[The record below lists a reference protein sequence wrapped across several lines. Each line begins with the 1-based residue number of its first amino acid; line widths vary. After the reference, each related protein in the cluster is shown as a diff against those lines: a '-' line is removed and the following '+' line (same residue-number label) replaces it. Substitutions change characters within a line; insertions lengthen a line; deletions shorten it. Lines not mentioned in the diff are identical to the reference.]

1 MSEKSKNGWRKVKD
15 EISLG
20 IAFIPILLLG
30 LLLGFVFVTVTLA
43 IVAVVTGAIF
53 RVCWNTAMTTMFDFS
68 KVTMFQAFVLA
79 YTIGSLKTDYYNRA
93 KSEYED
99 LKKEKIFEKIKN
111 PKVAKVVLVLL
122 VIIFEIGSILIAVGV
137 TMYSWNNILPRL
149 LNVELAQIN
158 FGQAF
163 GFAYLFNLLFG
174 FSKSEEKKSKEDKN
188 INGKD
193 MLHKTTDNI
202 EVAETTKTEDFID

>member
-1 MSEKSKNGWRKVKD
+1 MSEKSKNGWRKVQD
-15 EISLG
+15 GISLG

-30 LLLGFVFVTVTLA
+30 VVFVTVTLA
-43 IVAVVTGAIF
+43 IVAVVMGAIF
-53 RVCWNTAMTTMFDFS
+53 RVCWNTAMTTMFGFS

-158 FGQAF
+158 FWQAF

-174 FSKSEEKKSKEDKN
+174 FSKSDEKKSKEDKT

-193 MLHKTTDNI
+193 MLHKTADSI
-202 EVAETTKTEDFID
+202 VVEETNKDEDFID

>member
-15 EISLG
+15 GISLG

-30 LLLGFVFVTVTLA
+30 VVFVTVTLA
-43 IVAVVTGAIF
+43 IVAVVMGAIF

-202 EVAETTKTEDFID
+202 VVAETTKTEDFID

>member
-30 LLLGFVFVTVTLA
+30 FVFATIILA

-53 RVCWNTAMTTMFDFS
+53 RVCWNTAMTTMFGFS

-93 KSEYED
+93 KSAYED

-202 EVAETTKTEDFID
+202 VVAETTKTEDFID

>member
-20 IAFIPILLLG
+20 IAFIPILLLV

-202 EVAETTKTEDFID
+202 VVAETTKTEDFID

>member
-1 MSEKSKNGWRKVKD
+1 MSEKSKNGWRKVQD
-15 EISLG
+15 GISLG

-30 LLLGFVFVTVTLA
+30 VVFVTVTLA

-53 RVCWNTAMTTMFDFS
+53 RVCWNTAMTTMFGFS

-79 YTIGSLKTDYYNRA
+79 YTIGSLRADYYNRA
-93 KSEYED
+93 KSEYEE
-99 LKKEKIFEKIKN
+99 LKKEKIFEEFQNKKI
-111 PKVAKVVLVLL
+111 AKVV
-122 VIIFEIGSILIAVGV
+122 VGV

-202 EVAETTKTEDFID
+202 VVAETTKTEDFID

>member
-15 EISLG
+15 GISLG

-30 LLLGFVFVTVTLA
+30 VVFVTVTLA
-43 IVAVVTGAIF
+43 IVAVVMGAIF
-53 RVCWNTAMTTMFDFS
+53 RVCWNTAMTTMFGFS

-122 VIIFEIGSILIAVGV
+122 VIIFEIVSILIAVGV

-158 FGQAF
+158 FWQAF
-163 GFAYLFNLLFG
+163 GFAYLFNLIFG
-174 FSKSEEKKSKEDKN
+174 FSKSDEKKSKEDKT

-193 MLHKTTDNI
+193 MLHKPADSI
-202 EVAETTKTEDFID
+202 VVEETNKVEDFID

>member
-1 MSEKSKNGWRKVKD
+1 MSEKSKNGWRKVQD
-15 EISLG
+15 GISLG

-30 LLLGFVFVTVTLA
+30 VVFVTVTLA
-43 IVAVVTGAIF
+43 IVAVVMGAIF
-53 RVCWNTAMTTMFDFS
+53 RVCWNTAMTTMFGFS

-122 VIIFEIGSILIAVGV
+122 VIIFEIVSILIAVGV

-158 FGQAF
+158 FWQAF
-163 GFAYLFNLLFG
+163 GFAYLFNLIFG
-174 FSKSEEKKSKEDKN
+174 FSKSDEKKSKEDKT

-193 MLHKTTDNI
+193 MLHKPADSI
-202 EVAETTKTEDFID
+202 VVEETNKVEDFID

>member
-1 MSEKSKNGWRKVKD
+1 MSEKSKNGWRKVQD

-30 LLLGFVFVTVTLA
+30 VVFVTVTLA

-53 RVCWNTAMTTMFDFS
+53 RVCWNTAMTTMFGFS

-79 YTIGSLKTDYYNRA
+79 YTIGSLRADYYNRA
-93 KSEYED
+93 KSEYEE
-99 LKKEKIFEKIKN
+99 LKKEKIFEEFQNKKI
-111 PKVAKVVLVLL
+111 AKVVFVLL
-122 VIIFEIGSILIAVGV
+122 IIVFEILSILIAVGV

-202 EVAETTKTEDFID
+202 VVAETTKTEDFID

>member
-1 MSEKSKNGWRKVKD
+1 MTSTKK
-15 EISLG
+15 
-20 IAFIPILLLG
+20 
-30 LLLGFVFVTVTLA
+30 
-43 IVAVVTGAIF
+43 AVVTGAIF
-53 RVCWNTAMTTMFDFS
+53 LVCWNTAMTTMFGFS

-79 YTIGSLKTDYYNRA
+79 YTIVSLKTDYYNRA

-158 FGQAF
+158 FWQAF
-163 GFAYLFNLLFG
+163 GFAYLFNLLLG

-193 MLHKTTDNI
+193 MLHKTTDDI
-202 EVAETTKTEDFID
+202 VVAETTKTEDFID

>member
-30 LLLGFVFVTVTLA
+30 FVFATIILA

-53 RVCWNTAMTTMFDFS
+53 RVCWNTAMTTMFGFS

-93 KSEYED
+93 KSGYED

-202 EVAETTKTEDFID
+202 VVAETTKTEDFID

>member
-15 EISLG
+15 GISLG

-30 LLLGFVFVTVTLA
+30 VVFVTVPLA
-43 IVAVVTGAIF
+43 IVAVVMGAIF
-53 RVCWNTAMTTMFDFS
+53 RVCWNTAMTTMFGFS

-79 YTIGSLKTDYYNRA
+79 YTIGSLRSDYHNRA
-93 KSEYED
+93 KSKYEE
-99 LKKEKIFEKIKN
+99 LKKEKIFEEFQNKKI
-111 PKVAKVVLVLL
+111 AKVVLVLL
-122 VIIFEIGSILIAVGV
+122 VIIFEIVSILIAVGV

-158 FGQAF
+158 FWQAF
-163 GFAYLFNLLFG
+163 GFAYLFNLIFG
-174 FSKSEEKKSKEDKN
+174 FSKSDEKKSKEDKT

-193 MLHKTTDNI
+193 MLHKPADSI
-202 EVAETTKTEDFID
+202 VVEETNKVEDFID

>member
-1 MSEKSKNGWRKVKD
+1 MSEKSKIDWRKVKGVA
-15 EISLG
+15 IFG
-20 IAFIPILLLG
+20 IACIPIVLLS
-30 LLLGFVFVTVTLA
+30 VAFVTVALIIVAAINGA
-43 IVAVVTGAIF
+43 IVS
-53 RVCWNTAMTTMFDFS
+53 VCWNTVMTTMFGFS

-79 YTIGSLKTDYYNRA
+79 YTIGSLRADYYNRA
-93 KSEYED
+93 KSEYEE

-202 EVAETTKTEDFID
+202 VVAETTKTEDFID

>member
-20 IAFIPILLLG
+20 IAFIPRLLLG

-202 EVAETTKTEDFID
+202 VVSETTKTEDFID

>member
-15 EISLG
+15 GISLG

-30 LLLGFVFVTVTLA
+30 VVVVTVTLA
-43 IVAVVTGAIF
+43 IVVVVTGAIF
-53 RVCWNTAMTTMFDFS
+53 QVCWNTAMTTMFGFS

-79 YTIGSLKTDYYNRA
+79 YTIGSLRSDYYNRA
-93 KSEYED
+93 KSKYEE
-99 LKKEKIFEKIKN
+99 LKKEKIFEEFQNKKI
-111 PKVAKVVLVLL
+111 AKVVLVLL
-122 VIIFEIGSILIAVGV
+122 VIIFEIVSILIAVGV

-158 FGQAF
+158 FWQAF
-163 GFAYLFNLLFG
+163 GFAYLFNLIFG
-174 FSKSEEKKSKEDKN
+174 FSKSDEKKSKEDKTS
-188 INGKD
+188 NGKD

-202 EVAETTKTEDFID
+202 VVEEATKAEDFID

>member
-1 MSEKSKNGWRKVKD
+1 MTSTKK
-15 EISLG
+15 
-20 IAFIPILLLG
+20 
-30 LLLGFVFVTVTLA
+30 
-43 IVAVVTGAIF
+43 AVVTGAIF
-53 RVCWNTAMTTMFDFS
+53 RVCWNTAMTTMFGFS

-79 YTIGSLKTDYYNRA
+79 YTIASLKTDYYNRA

-99 LKKEKIFEKIKN
+99 LKKEKIFEEFQNKKI
-111 PKVAKVVLVLL
+111 AKVVLVLL
-122 VIIFEIGSILIAVGV
+122 VIIFEIVSILIAVGV
-137 TMYSWNNILPRL
+137 TMYSWNNILTRL

-163 GFAYLFNLLFG
+163 GFAYLFNSLFG

-193 MLHKTTDNI
+193 ILHKTTDNI
-202 EVAETTKTEDFID
+202 VVAETTKTEDFID

>member
-1 MSEKSKNGWRKVKD
+1 M
-15 EISLG
+15 
-20 IAFIPILLLG
+20 
-30 LLLGFVFVTVTLA
+30 
-43 IVAVVTGAIF
+43 
-53 RVCWNTAMTTMFDFS
+53 
-68 KVTMFQAFVLA
+68 
-79 YTIGSLKTDYYNRA
+79 
-93 KSEYED
+93 
-99 LKKEKIFEKIKN
+99 
-111 PKVAKVVLVLL
+111 AKVVLVLL
-122 VIIFEIGSILIAVGV
+122 VIIFEIGSILIAVVV

-193 MLHKTTDNI
+193 MLHKTTDSI
-202 EVAETTKTEDFID
+202 VVEETNKDEDFID